1 LEFIPATFTER
12 TLDPARLVKLDR
24 TAVAVESVGMFD
36 EVIVKLPEK
45 VIVLV
50 ITAVKMVAAP
60 S

>member
-1 LEFIPATFTER
+1 MPDRFAVR

-24 TAVAVESVGMFD
+24 TVVAVESVGMLD

-45 VIVLV
+45 VIDLV
-50 ITAVKMVAAP
+50 IAVVRTRVAP